1 MDSAFQL
8 ADVSV
13 AQLALIGAAALGGSV
28 LGGLAGYGTGLVVPI
43 FLAPVVGVANVV
55 PVMAV
60 GMIFA
65 NGSRATAFWRDIH
78 WPHVRRVLLFGLP
91 ACVAGAYSYTLLD
104 ARWVALLRSSAPL
117 AIAFEHFT
125 AHLRVEHDRL
135 VARNPGASEQHP
147 FAGGSVHLATG
158 PLSLIDLPALVA
170 GLSSTRRSGAA
181 NREVRR

>member
-1 MDSAFQL
+1 VSEQAAPRLHQLTAELRAAFDRSF
-8 ADVSV
+8 AEAEAGAPP
-13 AQLALIGAAALGGSV
+13 AQLDLLQIGVAEHGYALRLSDVVSLHAERRVVPAPSPRPELLGLIGVRGA
-28 LGGLAGYGTGLVVPI
+28 
-43 FLAPVVGVANVV
+43 VV
-55 PVMAV
+55 PVYDL
-60 GMIFA
+60 
-65 NGSRATAFWRDIH
+65 R
-78 WPHVRRVLLFGLP
+78 LLLGYRP
-91 ACVAGAYSYTLLD
+91 GPTP
-104 ARWVALLRSSAPL
+104 RWVALLRSSAPL